1 MCGDGTNDVGALKQV
16 ITCPVSHLVLL
27 NLHRKLLYYSG
38 FYDLIAHRH
47 IICYHDNYCIDPGSV
62 Y

>member
-38 FYDLIAHRH
+38 FCDLIPQA
-47 IICYHDNYCIDPGSV
+47 YYLLP
-62 Y
+62 